1 MEPQFLGLLDHF
13 HLLSYL
19 LSVQTCSQIR
29 AVRSADNREPAA
41 FFRGGEV
48 EPFRFVGGAAGGRPA
63 EAARPRPHDR
73 PQGRH
78 LQLRA
83 ARQQTRE

>member
-29 AVRSADNREPAA
+29 AVRSADDREPAV

-48 EPFRFVGGAAGGRPA
+48 KPRFVGVAGGRPA

>member
-1 MEPQFLGLLDHF
+1 MIYGATISRFISSF
-13 HLLSYL
+13 SSL

-29 AVRSADNREPAA
+29 AVRSADDREPAIV

-48 EPFRFVGGAAGGRPA
+48 EPRFVGVAGGRPA

-83 ARQQTRE
+83 ASQQTRE